1 MGNNSAINVNKKKE
15 TVFQN
20 VIVMLLITLVSG
32 FLLGYINDLT
42 KAPIEAAMVKEKNE
56 SYARMFRDA
65 DEFNEEL
72 LNSEVQK
79 DIKNFL
85 KDNGFS
91 GGSVNGVVE
100 VKSSGLLNGY
110 ILTTS
115 SSNAYGGNIT
125 ISLGIDMKGN
135 IVGIDYVNISETA
148 GLGMNAKEDSFKNQ
162 FVGKNSEQLT
172 YVKGSPT
179 NDNEIEAITSATV
192 TTSAVIEA
200 VNSGLSY
207 FYNYILK

>member
-1 MGNNSAINVNKKKE
+1 MENNNAINVNKKKE

-72 LNSEVQK
+72 LNSEVQN